1 MITIGCDLKFN
12 LKLYHLPDA
21 ELIRLQ
27 KKFPNCDFQI
37 VNVEDHPQFLPEM
50 QIYWGNRINADIIKN
65 SPQLKWIHF
74 GSLGV
79 NNARSPLVN
88 ERNIIVTN
96 SRGTVEKSVALTG
109 LAFLLNLVR
118 GIEKGQEISR
128 EGEFSRASFDNY
140 YDALSDFENFKT
152 LIVGYGEIGKILAN
166 FLRALGSKIE
176 VVVKNSNDRQEIGV
190 DKVHSINELGSA
202 VSCAD
207 AVVNLLPFTDETK
220 NIFGKNIFESMKNNS
235 YFINIGRGETVVET
249 ELIDALKNKKIKG
262 AGLDVFSVEPLADKS
277 PLHQLKNV
285 LLTPHVAAISP
296 AYWNREVKIFED
308 NLTRFLRDEQLLNVV
323 DMTKGY

>member
-1 MITIGCDLKFN
+1 MITIGCDLKLD
-12 LKLYHLPDA
+12 LKLYHLPEV
-21 ELIRLQ
+21 ELSRLQ
-27 KKFPNCDFQI
+27 KKFPNCDFKI
-37 VNVEDHPQFLPEM
+37 VNVNDHPKYIPDM
-50 QIYWGNRINADIIKN
+50 QIYWGNRINEDIIKN

-79 NNARSPLVN
+79 NNARFPIVN

-128 EGEFSRASFDNY
+128 EGIFSRASFDNY
-140 YDALSDFENFKT
+140 YEAMSDFENFTT
-152 LIVGYGEIGKILAN
+152 LIVGYGEIGKILAG
-166 FLRALGSKIE
+166 FLRALGSKVE
-176 VVVKNSNDRQEIGV
+176 VIVKNSYNRQEFGI
-190 DKVHSINELGSA
+190 DKIYSISELSVA
-202 VSCAD
+202 VSRAD
-207 AVVNLLPFTDETK
+207 AIFNLLPFTHETK
-220 NIFGKNIFESMKNNS
+220 NIFDKNIFELMKRDS
-235 YFINIGRGETVVET
+235 FFINIGRGETVVEAD
-249 ELIDALKNKKIKG
+249 LVDALKTEKIKG
-262 AGLDVFSVEPLADKS
+262 AGLDVFSVEPLVDQS

-296 AYWNREVKIFED
+296 EYWKREIRIFED
-308 NLTRFLRDEQLLNVV
+308 NLNHYLNNEKLINVV